1 MNKYKEAWDKIHKQ
15 YFTGTIKTDDWLN
28 KYDDIINSSNE
39 EVIDLGCG
47 TGNNSLYLLERG
59 KHVIACDY
67 SDEAMRIVK
76 EHLPTIKTKQFDMT
90 ETFPFEDNFTD
101 LVIADLCLHYFSNED
116 TIKILKELKRVIIPN
131 SNLIFRVNSVNDVN
145 HGAMQGKKI
154 EEHYYEL
161 SDMRKRFFDREDF
174 NKYFNDWDIVDLNED
189 VMTRY
194 VKPKILWKGLV
205 KNIK

>member
-161 SDMRKRFFDREDF
+161 SDMRKRFFDIEDF

-205 KNIK
+205 KNRK

>member
-1 MNKYKEAWDKIHKQ
+1 MNKYKEIWDKNHKQ
-15 YFTGTIKTDDWLN
+15 FFTGTIKTDDWLN
-28 KYDDIINSSNE
+28 KYDSIINSSKE
-39 EVIDLGCG
+39 EIIDLGCG
-47 TGNNSLYLLERG
+47 TGNNSLYLFEKG
-59 KHVIACDY
+59 KHIIACDY

-90 ETFPFEDNFTD
+90 EPFPFKDNFTD

-194 VKPKILWKGLV
+194 VNPKILWKGLV
-205 KNIK
+205 RNRK